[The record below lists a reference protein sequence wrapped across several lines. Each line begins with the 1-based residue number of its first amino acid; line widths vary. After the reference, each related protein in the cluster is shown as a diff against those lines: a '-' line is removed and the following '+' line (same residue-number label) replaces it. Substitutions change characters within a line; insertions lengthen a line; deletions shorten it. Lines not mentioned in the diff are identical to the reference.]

1 MWLRR
6 EFHRIGDGLHPSNR
20 PVFNP
25 DDNYFQWFELPVR
38 FEVDTEALAETYRR
52 LQAAIHPDRMA
63 AAEEAEKLQ
72 AVQLTSL
79 LNEGYGT
86 LLSPVKRAAY
96 LLKLKGEDV
105 ESFDQSELPLELLEE
120 QMELRERLEDLP
132 EGDAAL
138 DDLNEMKADAQDR
151 HARNQ
156 TRFAEAVQ
164 RDELSEARELF
175 HELQFLDK
183 LLKEIDA
190 AEEQRLGY

>member
-1 MWLRR
+1 M
-6 EFHRIGDGLHPSNR
+6 
-20 PVFNP
+20 FNP

-63 AAEEAEKLQ
+63 AAEEAEKLR
-72 AVQLTSL
+72 AVQLASL

-105 ESFDQSELPLELLEE
+105 ATFDQSELPLELLEE

-151 HARNQ
+151 QARNQ

-164 RDELSEARELF
+164 RKELKEARELF

-183 LLKEIDA
+183 LLKEIDS
-190 AEEQRLGY
+190 AEEKRLGY